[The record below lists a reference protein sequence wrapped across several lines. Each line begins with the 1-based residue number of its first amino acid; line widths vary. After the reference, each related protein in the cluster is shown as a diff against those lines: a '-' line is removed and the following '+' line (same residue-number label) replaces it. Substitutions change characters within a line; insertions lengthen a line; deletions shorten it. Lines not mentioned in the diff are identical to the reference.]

1 MSGLIEV
8 PQVNN
13 VTLLHV
19 CFLFIL
25 LHDVKTGF
33 PVILDCANRKK
44 KSVTMKQELY
54 WAEPM

>member
-44 KSVTMKQELY
+44 K
-54 WAEPM
+54 A